1 VGSLGRTA
9 GRQHWVSDVVAG
21 GVLGYAMG
29 SWLWQTQRTNTRSS
43 FTVAPGPK
51 SVSMAWS
58 GSY

>member
-1 VGSLGRTA
+1 
-9 GRQHWVSDVVAG
+9 
-21 GVLGYAMG
+21 MG